1 MDPKTLLK
9 NAKSI
14 LVIDWPSR
22 DVPEALARAGFDVVV
37 RGGPGPTDFS
47 HYKVSGDKVISE
59 KAGRA
64 PERVDIVYCYRPVSE
79 LGQIVATAKSLDAK
93 AIWMQSGLS
102 AKGVKDAK
110 GCWMAEDQLLAAR
123 KIVEASGLTLVTEPY
138 IADLARDL
146 SR

>member
-9 NAKSI
+9 SAKSI

-47 HYKVSGDKVISE
+47 RYKVSGDKVITE

-64 PERVDIVYCYRPVSE
+64 PERVDVVYCHRPMSE
-79 LGQIVATAKSLDAK
+79 LGEIVATAKSLHAK

-102 AKGVKDAK
+102 AEGVKDPK
-110 GCWMAEDQLLAAR
+110 GCWMAEDQSLAAR
-123 KIVEASGLTLVTEPY
+123 KIVESSGLMLVAEPY
-138 IADLARDL
+138 IADLARNL